1 MHYLISGHTGFKG
14 AWLTLLLRKRGHT
27 VSGFALDPIG
37 EGLYDRSEFST
48 LLENDFRQDIRDFN
62 GTLKVFQQTQPDV
75 FIHLAAQPLVLESYK
90 QPVDTFEINVN
101 GTLNVLRAAQEVK
114 SLKGQLII
122 TTDKVYKNE
131 GFKKAFK
138 ESDAL
143 GGDDPYSASKA
154 MADILTQSWMN
165 SFPEIPTAIG
175 RAGNVIGGGDASPD
189 RLIPDMI
196 KNLKVGQAP
205 QIRHPEYVRPWQH
218 VLDCL
223 NGYLFVIEHLL
234 KSGESACWNIGPL
247 GSSYR
252 TVEDLAMEVLKEW
265 TSTSSWIQDKAG
277 YKKESEFLTLDSSKA
292 RNTIGWHDK
301 YDFEESVKQT
311 VSWYRRITNGESP
324 LLVSQEQVASFELRN

>member
-14 AWLTLLLRKRGHT
+14 AWLVMLLKSRGHE
-27 VSGFALDPIG
+27 VSGFSLDPLKG
-37 EGLYDRSEFST
+37 SLFAEAKVAK
-48 LLENDFRQDIRDFN
+48 LLLGDYRQDIRDFN
-62 GTLKVFQQTQPDV
+62 GTLKVFKQTQPDV
-75 FIHLAAQPLVLESYK
+75 FIHMAAQPLVLESYK
-90 QPVDTFEINVN
+90 HPVDTFEINVN

-131 GFKKAFK
+131 GLKKAFK

-165 SFPEIPTAIG
+165 SFPKIPTAIG

-189 RLIPDMI
+189 RLIPDII

-234 KSGESACWNIGPL
+234 KRGES
-247 GSSYR
+247 
-252 TVEDLAMEVLKEW
+252 
-265 TSTSSWIQDKAG
+265 
-277 YKKESEFLTLDSSKA
+277 
-292 RNTIGWHDK
+292 
-301 YDFEESVKQT
+301 
-311 VSWYRRITNGESP
+311 
-324 LLVSQEQVASFELRN
+324 